1 MKVRIALKGGLGHFA
16 DLRGGGGA
24 LGRFL
29 IFIPTV
35 HVL

>member
-16 DLRGGGGA
+16 DLRGGGA